1 MNKNKLHTLAA
12 TLLSPVPNM
21 SKLHLKNISAL
32 ERRAKEQELLNAR
45 WNRALNKARKV
56 IENRIKQGKPA
67 FSPSPPRPRGGV
79 LRVTKPVSSKKEK
92 KSNIQKMREKM
103 MKKKPVVAPP
113 RGFVRLPV
121 IPAIPR
127 ITSKN
132 LNASAARLRQSA
144 AHLKASRPVIV
155 FLPSPPKK

>member
-45 WNRALNKARKV
+45 WNRALAKAKKV

-79 LRVTKPVSSKKEK
+79 LRVAKPAPAQKGK

-103 MKKKPVVAPP
+103 MKKKPPVVQHPHGARRVAVVAPP
-113 RGFVRLPV
+113 PK
-121 IPAIPR
+121 
-127 ITSKN
+127 ITPKN
-132 LNASAARLRQSA
+132 LNAAAARLRQMSA
-144 AHLKASRPVIV
+144 QIKAARPTSIFLLK
-155 FLPSPPKK
+155 